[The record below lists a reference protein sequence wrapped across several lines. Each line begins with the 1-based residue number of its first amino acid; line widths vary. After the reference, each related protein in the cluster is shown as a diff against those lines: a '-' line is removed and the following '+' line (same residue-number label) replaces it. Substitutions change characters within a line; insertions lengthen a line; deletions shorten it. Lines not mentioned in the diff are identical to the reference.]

1 MGVGADGRDMVWH
14 GAVAGDPVGEL
25 TVRLA
30 HVARD
35 GAAHPGAQ
43 PVDGIVF
50 VAADDAHP
58 ERSLAAEVT
67 GTMDLQAQ
75 RVAVAGTIS
84 VGAHRGEQLRVVG
97 HLVDGH
103 LSADM
108 YVGALVAA
116 R

>member
-1 MGVGADGRDMVWH
+1 MVWH
-14 GAVAGDPVGEL
+14 GAVAGDPAGEL

-30 HVARD
+30 HVAPD
-35 GAAHPGAQ
+35 GAAHRGPQ

-75 RVAVAGTIS
+75 RVAVSGTIS
-84 VGAHRGEQLRVVG
+84 VGDREGEQLQLVG
-97 HLVDGH
+97 NLVDGH

-108 YVGALVAA
+108 HIGALVAT